1 MPWIACAWGS
11 HETYLVWRR
20 RKGICV
26 NPEEKKIMGLVST
39 SHGLVHL
46 YEGVLPP
53 LLPLVMAEFGADY
66 FTMGIIVTIF
76 SYAFGLGS
84 LPAGILADKIG
95 PRRLISLYLFG
106 AGTAG
111 VLVLPAGS
119 LVFYAI
125 AMGLMGAFCSTFHP
139 AANTLISLGVREKGT
154 AFGINGIAGSAGVAV
169 VPVLSAWIGSSLGW
183 RTPHVVFGLVGIGL
197 AFFSLTLPRHPTIQK
212 KSWSQTTPRTAPE
225 KRNAILSLWFFF
237 LSATALGLSYKGIM
251 TFLPTYMG
259 QNIHLGFLKMDVV
272 AMGGTF
278 ATLALVSGAF
288 GQYVA
293 GRLTDNYPAE
303 NIYLVT
309 VCMGT
314 LFVFV
319 MSFSTGLLL
328 LTSSVGY
335 AFFSFAA
342 QPAQNFIVSKYMPRH
357 RQGLGYGTLFILSF
371 GVGST
376 AAAVSGYLA
385 DLYGLRVVFYAMGF
399 CFLISAA
406 FVLGLVLLQ
415 NSPKPN
421 IS

>member
-1 MPWIACAWGS
+1 
-11 HETYLVWRR
+11 
-20 RKGICV
+20 V
-26 NPEEKKIMGLVST
+26 NQEEKKIMGLVTT

-106 AGTAG
+106 AGIAG
-111 VLVLPAGS
+111 VLVLPSSS

-125 AMGLMGAFCSTFHP
+125 VMGLMGAFCSTFHP

-154 AFGINGIAGSAGVAV
+154 AFGINGIAGSVGVAV
-169 VPVLSAWIGSSLGW
+169 VPVLSAWIGTSLGW
-183 RTPHVVFGLVGIGL
+183 RTPHVVFGLMGVGL
-197 AFFSLTLPRHPTIQK
+197 AFFSLTLPRHPTRQG
-212 KSWSQTTPRTAPE
+212 KSTPQPTPQTAPE
-225 KRNAILSLWFFF
+225 KRNTILSLWVFF

-259 QNIHLGFLKMDVV
+259 QNIHLSFLKMDVV
-272 AMGGTF
+272 AMGGAF
-278 ATLALVSGAF
+278 ATLALVSGAL

-293 GRLTDNYPAE
+293 GRLTDIYPAE
-303 NIYLVT
+303 KIYLVT

-314 LFVFV
+314 IFVFV
-319 MSFSTGLLL
+319 MSFTSGLLL
-328 LTSSVGY
+328 LLAAIGY
-335 AFFSFAA
+335 AFFSFAT

-357 RQGLGYGTLFILSF
+357 RQGLGYGMLFVLSF
-371 GVGST
+371 GIGST

-385 DLYGLRVVFYAMGF
+385 DLYGLRIVFGAMGF
-399 CFLISAA
+399 CFLVSAV

-415 NSPKPN
+415 NGYKR
-421 IS
+421 